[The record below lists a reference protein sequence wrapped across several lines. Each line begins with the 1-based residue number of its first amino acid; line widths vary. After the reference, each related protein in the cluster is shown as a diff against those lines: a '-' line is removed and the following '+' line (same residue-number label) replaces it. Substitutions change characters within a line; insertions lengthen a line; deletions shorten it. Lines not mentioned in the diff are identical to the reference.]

1 MKIPV
6 CGKGGSSK
14 SSIVT
19 LLENGAPSLE
29 SITFAERVIYTEGR
43 YRKCA

>member
-1 MKIPV
+1 MKISV
-6 CGKGGSSK
+6 CGKGSSGK

-19 LLENGAPSLE
+19 LLANGAPSLE
-29 SITFAERVIYTEGR
+29 SITLAEMVTYSEGR